1 MCAYKKVKCV
11 EYESLAPTIHIR
23 MSGLKVKF
31 NRVKPQHMVVQ
42 AQSLA
47 PSCLESTIRV
57 LITRQKI
64 AANASDEIVEDAI
77 TRDNNPIVIQ
87 GIP

>member
-1 MCAYKKVKCV
+1 
-11 EYESLAPTIHIR
+11 
-23 MSGLKVKF
+23 
-31 NRVKPQHMVVQ
+31 
-42 AQSLA
+42 
-47 PSCLESTIRV
+47 V

>member
-31 NRVKPQHMVVQ
+31 NRVKPQHIVVQ
-42 AQSLA
+42 AQSLL
-47 PSCLESTIRV
+47 PSRLESTIKV
-57 LITRQKI
+57 LRTRQKI
-64 AANASDEIVEDAI
+64 AANASEESVDDAT